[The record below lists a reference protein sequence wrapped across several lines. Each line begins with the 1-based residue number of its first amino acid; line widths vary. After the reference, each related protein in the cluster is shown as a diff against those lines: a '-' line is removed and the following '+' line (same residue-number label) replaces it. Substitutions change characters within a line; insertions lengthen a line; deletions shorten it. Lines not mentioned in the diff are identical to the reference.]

1 MLSVVNY
8 SSYRQDL
15 YTSHGTFQGGVGR
28 GVQKLKFVK
37 KNMKVSWNFQ
47 LAGCRLWGRGGCKP
61 FMGGV
66 QYIVFQEQHIT
77 IYNTG

>member
-47 LAGCRLWGRGGCKP
+47 LAGCRLWGRGGANLSWEGYSML
-61 FMGGV
+61 FSRN
-66 QYIVFQEQHIT
+66 
-77 IYNTG
+77 NT